1 MHLSLLDLVL
11 DAFLL
16 DPPLLCVS
24 PPDRTFVF
32 AFHTQIYTGSAGGM
46 LLITLLSAQAA
57 CEATYFRG
65 QVLVRST
72 KGQVTVNNITYR
84 SEIACVT

>member
-1 MHLSLLDLVL
+1 MSQKQIHTCQSPIALMHLSLLDLVL

-24 PPDRTFVF
+24 PPDRAFVF

-65 QVLVRST
+65 TNV
-72 KGQVTVNNITYR
+72 G
-84 SEIACVT
+84 